1 LKLAFDLPQPGTGNL
16 VDDAVESL
24 RKKILSGD
32 LAAGD
37 ELPSQGDLCAELGV
51 SRSVIREAM
60 KVLESGGLI
69 EISQGRRPRILPASP
84 AAVIETLQ
92 TLMERSEL
100 SLLALVEMRRPLEIE
115 IAGHAAERLTSSQ
128 ADQLCEAVEA
138 LREAPDF
145 ESEIAADMRFHK
157 VLAEA
162 TGNPLFGI
170 VLDVLAQLLHSSRRQ
185 TLQHSGREMA
195 LAYHQRICDAVCRRD
210 PAAARELMAQHMEQ
224 TRKDLIEATG
234 ERRVSTP

>member
-1 LKLAFDLPQPGTGNL
+1 LNATVESPATGTHNL
-16 VDDAVESL
+16 VDETVEAL
-24 RKKILSGD
+24 RKKILGGG

-37 ELPSQGDLCAELGV
+37 LLPSQGDLSTELGV

-60 KVLESGGLI
+60 KVLESRGLI

-92 TLMERSEL
+92 TLAERSEL
-100 SLLALVEMRRPLEIE
+100 SLLKLLEMRRPLEIE
-115 IAGHAAERLTSSQ
+115 IARLAAERMSDDH
-128 ADQLCEAVEA
+128 AEQLRESIEA
-138 LREAPDF
+138 LRDAPDR
-145 ESEIAADMRFHK
+145 ESEIAADIRFHK

-170 VLDVLAQLLHSSRRQ
+170 VLDVLAQLLYASRRK

-195 LAYHQRICDAVCRRD
+195 LSYHARICAAVCD
-210 PAAARELMAQHMEQ
+210 GDATLASQLMTQHMDQ
-224 TRKDLIEATG
+224 TRQDLVEANG
-234 ERRVSTP
+234 ERGA